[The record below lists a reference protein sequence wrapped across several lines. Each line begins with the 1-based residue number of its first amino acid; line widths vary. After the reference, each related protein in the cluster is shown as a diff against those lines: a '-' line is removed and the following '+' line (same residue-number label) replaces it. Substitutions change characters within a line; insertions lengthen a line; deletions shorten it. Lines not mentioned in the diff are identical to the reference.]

1 MRLQCEI
8 NVSSCFAVPDPA
20 AIARFLLKQSSIR
33 GRGKG
38 CMGPVKA
45 KTDFRS
51 FGLIGG
57 VAITISGRGS
67 IPIRVRRPIRI
78 GVTVVGSCGYRGP
91 EQAKSDAETNGGS
104 DSPTT
109 TMMVPTTAPT
119 AIGK

>member
-1 MRLQCEI
+1 
-8 NVSSCFAVPDPA
+8 
-20 AIARFLLKQSSIR
+20 
-33 GRGKG
+33 
-38 CMGPVKA
+38 MGPVKA

-78 GVTVVGSCGYRGP
+78 GVTVGVGVTVVGSCGYRGP

-109 TMMVPTTAPT
+109 TMPTTTMMVPTTAPT